1 MIRWTRKSKNEN
13 WLETVEASNMQELFQ
28 KLTHEPLH
36 DGDYLINI
44 NDLYAIADNEW
55 PDIAELNDKKD
66 EKQKSKLIYYEIHAM
81 TDYELKTFIR
91 KFGGKDSYQVFE
103 DLDALERDKKILIHD
118 VTHLNGRHKDI
129 IEDIESVN
137 SSEDLLDMSDK
148 LRIWGESLQK
158 IANKLA
164 GDIRL
169 TEDQQRERDVK
180 DLQFYSKF
188 VPSKDLDTPEKLA
201 AWLNDDD
208 WE

>member
-1 MIRWTRKSKNEN
+1 MIRWTKRSKNGS
-13 WLETVEASNMQELFQ
+13 LQETVEASNMQELFQ
-28 KLTHEPLH
+28 KLKNEPLH
-36 DGDYLINI
+36 NGDYLISI

-55 PDIAELNDKKD
+55 SDITELNGKKD
-66 EKQKSKLIYYEIHAM
+66 AKQKSELIYYKIHAM

-91 KFGGKDSYQVFE
+91 KFGGQDSYQVFE
-103 DLDALERDKKILIHD
+103 DLDALEIEKKLLIHD

-137 SSEDLLDMSDK
+137 SSEDLLDISDK

-158 IANKLA
+158 IANELA

-180 DLQFYSKF
+180 NLQFYSKF